1 MFINRNVHVQRVFH
15 LNGANILCF
24 VSWAIQTNVS
34 HSARKSS
41 SNTLTRQMSNTYI
54 VFVCIFARSQSFY
67 DFYGN
72 TTQVR
77 NIYGITISSFI
88 VDINF
93 THWIATVF
101 VGSQPSVFCCSASF
115 RGPFTP
121 LLCLLFCMVIFM
133 SITLNLYVLSSICV
147 TKHSTKQSTKTYSSP
162 PDKRMQVCVL
172 VFEYVSKLQCIVLF
186 NSHVLDVFPHSEF
199 FICVPV

>member
-41 SNTLTRQMSNTYI
+41 SNTLTRQMSITYI

-93 THWIATVF
+93 THWIATVCVMCF
-101 VGSQPSVFCCSASF
+101 LGSQFFPRPIYSVVMFALF
-115 RGPFTP
+115 A
-121 LLCLLFCMVIFM
+121 LLFSWAV
-133 SITLNLYVLSSICV
+133 
-147 TKHSTKQSTKTYSSP
+147 
-162 PDKRMQVCVL
+162 
-172 VFEYVSKLQCIVLF
+172 
-186 NSHVLDVFPHSEF
+186 
-199 FICVPV
+199 